1 MDCDKVD
8 QQTYQSSSE
17 IFLYL
22 HMNYIFEYHSML
34 SFLCS
39 YERAGAEGEAGG
51 LKSVDSVDLL
61 HRLKEAIIP
70 INHPFETKQFS

>member
-1 MDCDKVD
+1 
-8 QQTYQSSSE
+8 
-17 IFLYL
+17 
-22 HMNYIFEYHSML
+22 ML

-61 HRLKEAIIP
+61 HRLKETIIP